1 MSDRPSGIALEARS
15 VLRSTDTGVRGAVIW
30 VAACE
35 FEDSDRHLGP
45 RLLVVLGD
53 SIHAEGL
60 KCAVTVLVACPPDVL
75 GALPQEIA
83 GQVERFVVRNQG
95 ALLRHWSG
103 EIATREM
110 LDLLERV

>member
-1 MSDRPSGIALEARS
+1 VSSRTQIATSA
-15 VLRSTDTGVRGAVIW
+15 
-30 VAACE
+30 
-35 FEDSDRHLGP
+35 
-45 RLLVVLGD
+45 
-53 SIHAEGL
+53 
-60 KCAVTVLVACPPDVL
+60 DVL